1 MPHESTVEHEKPS
14 KDFGPLENARR
25 SNSMRQQSSDD
36 KPVRTLSE
44 NCPEDHELDDMK
56 DIWQQCFFYHTHSAD
71 KSMF

>member
-1 MPHESTVEHEKPS
+1 MKSVTCTHPMICFQMPHESTVEHEKPG

-56 DIWQQCFFYHTHSAD
+56 GI
-71 KSMF
+71 

>member
-56 DIWQQCFFYHTHSAD
+56 DI
-71 KSMF
+71 